1 MRDPNPR
8 DGVTISVTLSADET
22 LKLANALEAYPDA
35 VSIHVN
41 QETLTR
47 RTYSF
52 NADKA
57 IIGTVDDGAQYS
69 DRMYDADVRLDELDY
84 YGTVNISAIEAGLHL
99 EQAPDEWT
107 TLMCPYHWSSPML
120 MSACNYIPK
129 FDDEAH
135 ARETEARINRLLQRA

>member
-52 NADKA
+52 KADRA
-57 IIGTVDDGAQYS
+57 VIGTVDDGARYS
-69 DRMYDADVRLDELDY
+69 DRMYEADVRLAELDY
-84 YGTVNISAIEAGLHL
+84 HGIVQISYLEAGLHL

-107 TLMCPYHWSSPML
+107 TLTCRYNWPSPAL
-120 MSACNYIPK
+120 MSAYNYVPTWDTDVI
-129 FDDEAH
+129 
-135 ARETEARINRLLQRA
+135 ARHTRERIARLLQRA